1 MPMIFGGVSRA
12 RLALVAVSFVS
23 AATLA
28 LPSVAQNPQPVRVRG
43 TVASLDGTTL
53 VVKSREGNDV
63 TIQLNDNWGAGSVV
77 KASMADIKPGTYV
90 GIAALPDGDGLKS
103 LEVLVFPEAL
113 RGTAEGHFPW
123 DLKPN
128 RNMSNGT
135 VGDAVQSVDGRTITV
150 SYKGGEKK
158 LVVPNDVPIVTLGP
172 ADRSDVKPGVA
183 VFIITQRSPEG
194 TLKAGRVT
202 VGKDGVNPPM

>member
-1 MPMIFGGVSRA
+1 MRVRVA
-12 RLALVAVSFVS
+12 LAGIAFAS
-23 AATLA
+23 AAALA
-28 LPSVAQNPQPVRVRG
+28 LPSFAQAPQPVRVRG

-53 VVKSREGNDV
+53 VVKSREGTDV

-77 KASMADIKPGTYV
+77 KASMADIKPGAYV
-90 GIAALPDGDGLKS
+90 GIAALPEGEGLKS
-103 LEVLVFPEAL
+103 LEVLVLPEAL
-113 RGTAEGHFPW
+113 RGVAEGHYPW

-128 RNMSNGT
+128 SNMTNGT
-135 VGDAVQSVDGRTITV
+135 VGDAVQSVDGRTVTV

-158 LVVPNDVPIVTLGP
+158 IVVPNDVPIVTLGP
-172 ADRSDVKPGVA
+172 ADKSDVKPGVA
-183 VFIITQRSPEG
+183 VFLIAQRSPEG